1 MITAN
6 LKSINNQKYQKI
18 KLHGTLATTE
28 LKKQSNRTTRMV
40 KQLTDRNLGEAG
52 GWPVQVYPAGAGYGK
67 VAGCVGG
74 AKLRG
79 N

>member
-1 MITAN
+1 
-6 LKSINNQKYQKI
+6 
-18 KLHGTLATTE
+18 
-28 LKKQSNRTTRMV
+28 MV